1 MSVTKTTTAI
11 ILLLT
16 SLIISSQSLTAREGY
31 YRYSTQ
37 HDNNLVF
44 SSEGDLWRL
53 TSGQS
58 QAVRITSHPQEE
70 RSPYYSNDGQWLAF
84 MASYDGPRQVYV
96 MPANGGQPEQVTA
109 NGGTLR
115 GWAPDGRLI
124 ITKMRETGIMDRVVA
139 LVDPESKEQEVLP
152 LLNAT
157 DVTFADSKT
166 MYFSRYGLETS
177 ADNARMYRG
186 GTMSQLWQWR
196 RGDKEAVR
204 LAADFAA
211 PIKTPMWVNG
221 RIWFVSDK
229 SGYDNLWSVD
239 ANGSDPQQHTS
250 YDDFGIRS
258 VQLSDNNIVYQLGAD
273 IVRYSVAD
281 GATQTY
287 DIQLASDLDR
297 LRTRWVNDPMNH
309 LTSAFIAPQEKR
321 VAITAR
327 GKVAI
332 ASPGPVRRVE
342 LNIPMTA
349 RARNAILSADGKSV
363 YVLIDD
369 NEQGEIW
376 RFASNG
382 KGTGKALTKN
392 SDARIWQLNLSPDGR
407 WLVYDDNKRRLWL
420 MDLETGKASVI
431 DEDTNPGDS
440 AFGGFAWSSKS
451 EFLAYQSGVAD
462 TRGQVSIYSLNEEK
476 TVDLTP
482 AKYSSYSPVFSTDDK
497 WLYFL
502 SERHFATQDSVWRD
516 RMMGP
521 SFHKRTKI
529 YALALDASARFP
541 FMEDTEL
548 DKKADKKSAKKSNKK
563 DKKKKSKDK
572 KEPTQINWDGLDQ
585 RLYEVP
591 IEADDYAQLAMT
603 KSHLIV
609 RTGAGNNQGKLEA
622 IELKNKD
629 IKAQT
634 ITEKVQYFALS
645 GDRKYMLIAK
655 QGPGNIY
662 LVDTTTSPLK
672 ELAKGRVRTGDW
684 RLAINPVAEWQQMFL
699 DAWRMHRDF
708 SYDKTMR
715 GVDWNSVKD
724 KLMPLI
730 KRVGDRTEL
739 DDVFEQMA
747 YELGILHSQ
756 VRGGDFVRDM
766 NSAANAYLGGIF
778 EPVRG
783 GLKLSHIYQGE
794 SHLVEERGPLSGP
807 SQDVE
812 VGDVLTHVNG
822 SRVSSHIEL
831 QKALSNQV
839 GQQVLLT
846 FKRKRK
852 SHDVV
857 VKPVNFFANRNLQY
871 NDWVESRKEYVAEQ
885 SADIGYLH
893 IRTMG
898 GRDAANFA
906 RDFFDLIKK
915 DGLIIDVRANRGGNI
930 DSWLLSALLR
940 KVWAFWNF
948 NASPYPYGNMQQTFR
963 GHLVVLMDQYT
974 YSDGETFSAGFKALD
989 LGHSIGTRTAGAG
1002 IWLSGRNRLTDT
1014 GMVRIAESAQY
1025 DMDGNFLIEGWGTAP
1040 EQEVVNMPV
1049 AHFNGTDA
1057 QLDAAI
1063 AHLKDQIK
1071 SNPIPEMKTKP
1082 LPPIG
1087 TPGKDVQ

>member
-1 MSVTKTTTAI
+1 MSVTKTISAI
-11 ILLLT
+11 MLYIVCIAT
-16 SLIISSQSLTAREGY
+16 SHITVNAREGY
-31 YRYSTQ
+31 YRYPTQ
-37 HDNNLVF
+37 HENNVVF

-53 TSGQS
+53 TLGQK
-58 QAVRITSHPQEE
+58 QAVRITSHPQQEY
-70 RSPYYSNDGQWLAF
+70 SPYFSSDGQWLAF
-84 MASYDGPRQVYV
+84 MASYDGSRQVYV
-96 MPANGGQPEQVTA
+96 MPAMGGLPQQVTA
-109 NGGTLR
+109 NGGILR
-115 GWAPDGRLI
+115 GWTADGRLI
-124 ITKMRETGIMDRVVA
+124 ISMIRETGIMDRVVV
-139 LVDPESKEQEVLP
+139 LISPQSKEQQVLP

-157 DVTFADSKT
+157 DVAFADSKT

-196 RGDKEAVR
+196 RGDKEAIR

-211 PIKTPMWVNG
+211 PIKTPMWING
-221 RIWFVSDK
+221 RVWFVSDK
-229 SGYDNLWSVD
+229 SGYDNLWSVN

-250 YDDFGIRS
+250 YNAFGIRS
-258 VQLSDNNIVYQLGAD
+258 AQLSGDVIVFQIGAD
-273 IVRYSVAD
+273 IVRYSIAD
-281 GATQTY
+281 GTTQTY
-287 DIQLASDLDR
+287 DIQLASDLYR
-297 LRTRWVNDPMNH
+297 LRTRWVNAPMRH
-309 LTSAFIAPQEKR
+309 LTSAVIAPQQKR
-321 VAITAR
+321 VVITAR
-327 GKVAI
+327 GKVVI
-332 ASPGPVRRVE
+332 ASPGPVRRIE
-342 LNIPMTA
+342 LNIPVTA
-349 RARNAILSADGKSV
+349 RARHAILSADGQSV

-420 MDLETGKASVI
+420 MDLETAKAAVI

-440 AFGGFAWSSKS
+440 GFSGFSWSAKS
-451 EFLAYQSGVAD
+451 EYLAYQRGIAD
-462 TRGQVSIYSLNEEK
+462 IRSQVIMYSLSDDK
-476 TVDLTP
+476 KVALTP
-482 AKYSSYSPVFSTDDK
+482 AKYSSYSPVFSPDDR

-521 SFHKRTKI
+521 SFDKRTKI
-529 YALALDASARFP
+529 YAISLDATARFP
-541 FMEDTEL
+541 FSEQTEL
-548 DKKADKKSAKKSNKK
+548 DENMDNASAKTADSVKSQ
-563 DKKKKSKDK
+563 SKNQSEGTKIDWNGVT
-572 KEPTQINWDGLDQ
+572 E
-585 RLYEVP
+585 RLFEVP
-591 IEADDYAQLAMT
+591 IEADDFAQLSMT
-603 KSHLIV
+603 KSHLLV

-622 IELKNKD
+622 IELKSID
-629 IKAQT
+629 PVAQT
-634 ITEKVQYFALS
+634 IAEKVQYFALS
-645 GDRKYMLIAK
+645 GDRKYMLITK
-655 QGPGNIY
+655 QGPENIF
-662 LVDTTTSPLK
+662 LIDTTTSVIK
-672 ELAKGRVRTGDW
+672 NLAQGRVRTSDW
-684 RLAINPVAEWQQMFL
+684 RLAINPRAEWLQMFL

-708 SYDKTMR
+708 SYDKSMR
-715 GVDWNSVKD
+715 GVDWNGVKD
-724 KLMPLI
+724 KLMPLV

-766 NSAANAYLGGIF
+766 NSAVDAYLGAIF
-778 EPVRG
+778 EPVQDGMR
-783 GLKLSHIYQGE
+783 LIRVYQGE
-794 SHLVEERGPLSGP
+794 SHLVEQRGPLSMP
-807 SQDVE
+807 NQDVE

-822 SRVSSHIEL
+822 SPVGSRIEL
-831 QKALSNQV
+831 QKALNNQV
-839 GQQVLLT
+839 DQQVMLT
-846 FKRKRK
+846 LKRKRK
-852 SHDVV
+852 SHDVI
-857 VKPVNFFANRNLQY
+857 VKPVNVFANRDLRY
-871 NDWVESRKEYVAEQ
+871 NDWVESRKEYVTEQ

-898 GRDAANFA
+898 ARDAANFA

-940 KVWAFWNF
+940 KVWGFWNF

-1025 DMDGNFLIEGWGTAP
+1025 DMDGNFLIEGYGTAP

-1063 AHLKDQIK
+1063 VHLKEQIK
-1071 SNPIPEMKTKP
+1071 TNPIPEMKTKP
-1082 LPPIG
+1082 LPSIG
-1087 TPGKDVQ
+1087 IPGIDVQ